1 MTPASL
7 WHRKVRATARIGCI
21 NLAVLVLLFALIEG
35 AASLL
40 VTARAVFREWGID
53 EQRHAEHDEL
63 LGWVNRP
70 NVNLP
75 DMYGQGI
82 SLRTNSQ
89 RFRNDRDF
97 ALAVPA
103 GRTRVICSGDSYTLA
118 YGVANEAA
126 WCERLVSL
134 DPRLETVNM
143 GQGGYGMDQAYLW
156 YMRDGVKLDH
166 DIHLFAFI
174 TYDFERMRSDRF
186 MGYGKPLL
194 GVRNDSLI
202 VTNYP
207 VPRTSAFAHWWVLNA
222 PRLEELRSVRLLR
235 ALFRLDRTRPDTK
248 LVGPERERIS
258 DLAARIFAN
267 LERAN
272 RAKGS
277 QLVLVYMPTAVDY
290 HGNNPPADDTD
301 AWRGFVRTEATRLG
315 VPFIDLVEE
324 LRRLPRAEG
333 ERLWA
338 ENGHFTPEGNDY
350 AATLIRKRLDG
361 VLRVRGHPPQ

>member
-1 MTPASL
+1 MSKLRSA
-7 WHRKVRATARIGCI
+7 ARIGGI
-21 NLAVLVLLFALIEG
+21 NLAVGVLLFSLVEG
-35 AASLL
+35 GASLL
-40 VTARAVFREWGID
+40 FTARAVFRERGID
-53 EQRHAEHDEL
+53 EQRHTEYDEL

-75 DMYGQGI
+75 DMYGSGI
-82 SLRTNSQ
+82 GLRTNSQ
-89 RFRNDRDF
+89 RFRNDHDF
-97 ALAVPA
+97 AISVPE

-118 YGVANEAA
+118 YGVSNEQA

-156 YMRDGVKLDH
+156 YMRDGVKLAH
-166 DIHLFAFI
+166 NVHLFAFI

-194 GVRNDSLI
+194 GVRGDSLV

-207 VPRTSAFAHWWVLNA
+207 VPKTSAFAHWWVLNA
-222 PRLEELRSVRLLR
+222 PRLAELNAVRLAQ
-235 ALFRLDRTRPDTK
+235 ALLRLDDTKPDTK
-248 LVGPERERIS
+248 LAGAERQRIS
-258 DLAARIFAN
+258 DLAGRIFAN
-267 LERAN
+267 LEAAN
-272 RAKGS
+272 RSKGS

-301 AWRGFVRTEATRLG
+301 AWRGVVRAEATRLG

-324 LRRLPRAEG
+324 MRPLPRTEAEP
-333 ERLWA
+333 LWA
-338 ENGHFTPEGNDY
+338 ENGHFTPDGNDY
-350 AATLIRKRLDG
+350 AAALIHKRLESILP
-361 VLRVRGHPPQ
+361 LRGRPSR